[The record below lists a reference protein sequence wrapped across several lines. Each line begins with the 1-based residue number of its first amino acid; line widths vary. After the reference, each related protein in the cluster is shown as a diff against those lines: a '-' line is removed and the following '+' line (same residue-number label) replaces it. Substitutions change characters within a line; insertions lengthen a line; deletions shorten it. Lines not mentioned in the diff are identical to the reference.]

1 MRGWSKGKP
10 VLAVVGAVSS
20 MLIVAGCTTAATN
33 GGTATG
39 DGGLLGRLVPD
50 TTRSAGAS
58 LGYGAAT
65 FGSGSQEGLWVNGV
79 GKVALK
85 PDVALLRLGIEIQ
98 RDSVE
103 AARNEAAAAMNRVI
117 EALKALGIESRDIQT
132 SFFNIQP
139 VYHYEEVFSPQGGR
153 TNKQVLDGYQVTNQ
167 LSVRVRALDK
177 VGQAIDG
184 GASAGG
190 DAIRIQGVSFTVQDP
205 EGPQAEARTK
215 AVKDAVSRARSM
227 AEAAGV
233 KLGRL
238 VYLSESGGGSPVP
251 MARAEGAF
259 ALADKAAPTPVEI
272 GELEVTVQVQAVFAL
287 E

>member
-1 MRGWSKGKP
+1 MRAWSEGKA
-10 VLAVVGAVSS
+10 VLAVIGAVSLL
-20 MLIVAGCTTAATN
+20 LIAAGCTAPSPN
-33 GGTATG
+33 EGTATP

-50 TTRSAGAS
+50 TTRSAGAGLS
-58 LGYGAAT
+58 YGAAT
-65 FGSGSQEGLWVNGV
+65 FVGGSQQGLWVSGA

-85 PDVALLRLGIEIQ
+85 PDMALLRLGVEVQ

-103 AARNEAAAAMNRVI
+103 SARNEAATAMNRVI
-117 EALKALGIESRDIQT
+117 DALKALGIESRDIQT

-153 TNKQVLDGYQVTNQ
+153 TSKQVLDGYQVTNQ
-167 LSVRVRALDK
+167 ISVRVRALEK

-184 GASAGG
+184 AASAGG
-190 DAIRIQGVSFTVQDP
+190 DAIRIQGVNFTVQDP
-205 EGPQAEARTK
+205 DGPQEEARTE
-215 AVKDAVSRARSM
+215 AVKDAVSKARSM

-238 VYLSESGGGSPVP
+238 VYLSESGGGYPVP